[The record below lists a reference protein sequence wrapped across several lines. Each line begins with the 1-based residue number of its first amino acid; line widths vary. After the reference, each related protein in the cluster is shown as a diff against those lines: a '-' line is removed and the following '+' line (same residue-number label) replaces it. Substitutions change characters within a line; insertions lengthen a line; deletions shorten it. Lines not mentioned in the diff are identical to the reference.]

1 MKRTGIHKP
10 TIEDMIELS
19 GVEML
24 HPGGFLLTKRV
35 AEVAGLTSKMNVL
48 DVSSGRGTQAIYYHK
63 KFGAKITGIDI
74 SDDMVNTA
82 KRNARQSNANVLFK
96 KGDSQNLDFQDNTFD
111 LVINECAV
119 GIPDDPQSVLNEMV
133 RVTKPG
139 GTVVIHESIWK
150 KSLPLKE
157 RQTLAERYGTTP
169 FEIEEWE
176 LMLSKAGVHH
186 LYKEYEKWSQP
197 EMFWKI
203 RKDRDVTSFFR
214 ILTLSERLSTI
225 KRIFS
230 ALGIR
235 GLLKGL
241 QNESKFQ
248 KAILDEKIGYAL
260 FVGKKP
266 RQAVPE

>member
-1 MKRTGIHKP
+1 
-10 TIEDMIELS
+10 
-19 GVEML
+19 
-24 HPGGFLLTKRV
+24 
-35 AEVAGLTSKMNVL
+35 
-48 DVSSGRGTQAIYYHK
+48 
-63 KFGAKITGIDI
+63 
-74 SDDMVNTA
+74 
-82 KRNARQSNANVLFK
+82 
-96 KGDSQNLDFQDNTFD
+96 
-111 LVINECAV
+111 
-119 GIPDDPQSVLNEMV
+119 
-133 RVTKPG
+133 
-139 GTVVIHESIWK
+139 VIHESIWK

-203 RKDRDVTSFFR
+203 RKDRDVTNFSR

-225 KRIFS
+225 KKIFS
-230 ALGIR
+230 AHGIR
-235 GLLKGL
+235 RLLKGL

-248 KAILDEKIGYAL
+248 KAILDGKIGYAL